1 MTPLTLITD
10 RTATDVADARRLLAK
25 LRDGKPLTEAE
36 RAAYLAGLRG
46 CYNASDMNRVGE
58 AVRDIADR
66 LIAAGYAPRVSPKTD
81 WAMTDIVRQS
91 DWSHYLDD
99 VRELRRKLAMLPTT
113 PSITDAMYSGIDH
126 AGANDI
132 ERILVDLDFLI
143 TNMMKSYVYVGE
155 VFAGE
160 I

>member
-10 RTATDVADARRLLAK
+10 RTATDVAEARRLIEK

-58 AVRDIADR
+58 AVQYIADR
-66 LIAAGYAPRVSPKTD
+66 LIAEGYAPRVSPKTD
-81 WAMTDIVRQS
+81 WTMTDLVRQS
-91 DWSHYLDD
+91 DWSAYLDD

-113 PSITDAMYSGIDH
+113 PEITDAMYGGIDH
-126 AGANDI
+126 AGANDV

-143 TNMMKSYVYVGE
+143 TNMIQSYVYVGE

-160 I
+160 V